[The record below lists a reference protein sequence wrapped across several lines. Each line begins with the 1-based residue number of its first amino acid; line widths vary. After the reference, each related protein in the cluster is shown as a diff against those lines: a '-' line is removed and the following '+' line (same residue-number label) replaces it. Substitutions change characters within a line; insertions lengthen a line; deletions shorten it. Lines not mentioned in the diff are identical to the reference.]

1 MPDHGGVLSLLPLP
15 RSAKAD
21 RIKRA
26 PTVGRTMSD
35 NSWVA
40 VGTGGSPGP
49 EQPMPRVGRCNR
61 QQPCLNCIRRH
72 IPHLCNPAA
81 RAAKRR
87 ERRIDAISPV
97 RQTSEAESEVR
108 SAGSLSDARSQAA
121 DASVGNLWPSRGAPS
136 YHGNSYFGHQAAAT
150 MMQVPSP
157 DIPVGLNPGRI
168 PSTGATRSFRNE
180 RGPYAHVW
188 EMIGHLP
195 RQKAVVDGLT
205 ERFLMELNGVFD
217 GVHAE
222 TFRTHYENFWDRRRG
237 WDDMTNVDL
246 RWLSL
251 LFIILAFSE
260 LLGCPQPC
268 SVETQQDRE
277 ESSLHF
283 YWAARKCVVISPT
296 FSGES
301 ADLVR
306 AGILITRY
314 NIYLGRVPE
323 SWTTVSFAVRMAQAQ
338 GMHIDGERWGLP
350 RKVLETRRRLWSTLY
365 YLDRTI
371 ALAVGR
377 PYTVNDKHCEHMKIT
392 NTWVDDLD
400 PDNAAIAEPKALSD
414 PTPSIYHL
422 YQQKLASILGSILD
436 DCFAL
441 TPRSTAYSTYERA
454 LDIDQ
459 ELLAWAQSLPS
470 YFQLEDPDRSMDSSL
485 PVLPWHRLYLHSA
498 YYFARVTLHRPYVLL
513 PSITGQFKYSQDV
526 CFASA
531 CAHLTSK
538 LSFRAMTMAER
549 LKFNIVAHH
558 FSNSALVLA
567 VMAVRDPHFPRT
579 MAIVTDL
586 QSYCEKQYADRWV
599 NEFQLAEV
607 KVVELCV
614 SRIKASSRYRGTH
627 VLDTQGAV
635 VDNVRP
641 SVPRPLPEPETLG
654 TSHEPDVVFEDMTGL
669 SRLLECGTWEEIM
682 GRMESE
688 IAS

>member
-1 MPDHGGVLSLLPLP
+1 MSHNSLI
-15 RSAKAD
+15 A
-21 RIKRA
+21 
-26 PTVGRTMSD
+26 VRTG
-35 NSWVA
+35 A
-40 VGTGGSPGP
+40 SPGP
-49 EQPMPRVGRCNR
+49 ERPVPRAGRVCSQCRKQKQKCNR
-61 QQPCLNCIRRH
+61 QQPCHNCIRRD
-72 IPHLCNPAA
+72 IPYLCNPAA
-81 RAAKRR
+81 RAERRR
-87 ERRIDAISPV
+87 EQRIGSISRVQRTP
-97 RQTSEAESEVR
+97 EAASWGSG
-108 SAGSLSDARSQAA
+108 SASDVRSQAA
-121 DASVGNLWPSRGAPS
+121 DTQIGNLWPSRGAPS
-136 YHGNSYFGHQAAAT
+136 YHGNSYFGHQAAAV

-168 PSTGATRSFRNE
+168 HSTGATRSFRNE

-188 EMIGHLP
+188 EMIGYLP

-205 ERFLMELNGVFD
+205 ERFLAELNDVFD
-217 GVHAE
+217 GVHEE
-222 TFRTHYENFWDRRRG
+222 TFRVHYENFWDRRRG

-251 LFIILAFSE
+251 LFIVLAFSE
-260 LLGCPQPC
+260 LLDCPQPC
-268 SVETQQDRE
+268 SNETQQDRE

-323 SWTTVSFAVRMAQAQ
+323 AWTTVSFAVRMAQAQ

-400 PDNAAIAEPKALSD
+400 FEAAGTAEPKELSD
-414 PTPSIYHL
+414 PTASIYHL

-441 TPRSTAYSTYERA
+441 APRSTAYSTYERA
-454 LDIDQ
+454 LDLDQ
-459 ELLAWAQSLPS
+459 ELLAWARSMPS
-470 YFQLEDPDRSMDSSL
+470 YFQLENPDKSMDDSR
-485 PVLPWHRLYLHSA
+485 PFLPWQRLYLHSA
-498 YYFARVTLHRPYVLL
+498 YHFARVTLHRPYVLL

-538 LSFRAMTMAER
+538 LYFRATAMAER
-549 LKFNIVAHH
+549 LKFNVVAHH

-567 VMAVRDPHFPRT
+567 VMAVRDPHSPRT
-579 MAIVTDL
+579 LAIATDL
-586 QSYCEKQYADRWV
+586 KSYCEKQYADRWV
-599 NEFQLAEV
+599 NDFQLAEV

-614 SRIKASSRYRGTH
+614 SRIMESSHSGRDRGGGVGNRTRATAADDVTSTVPLAVSESGLLGSSH
-627 VLDTQGAV
+627 GLD
-635 VDNVRP
+635 
-641 SVPRPLPEPETLG
+641 VPP
-654 TSHEPDVVFEDMTGL
+654 EDMTGL

-688 IAS
+688 IIS